1 MALNI
6 TLLQSKLTLS
16 EEVGQIVCNHL
27 TIQKLLA
34 KCNFLEYDP
43 YITCGAKS
51 KLLQITIGLFYWLV
65 LLLCWVGNTF
75 LLYGT
80 IRYKAVKLDSM
91 SVWLVQNLAVAD
103 LGHGL
108 FHVLPA
114 VITASFGWVCLTFFL
129 LRFYFI

>member
-1 MALNI
+1 MLPSN
-6 TLLQSKLTLS
+6 
-16 EEVGQIVCNHL
+16 N
-27 TIQKLLA
+27 
-34 KCNFLEYDP
+34 CNFPEYDP
-43 YITCGAKS
+43 YHFWNKS
-51 KLLQITIGLFYWLV
+51 KILQITIGLFYWLV

-114 VITASFGWVCLTFFL
+114 VITASFGWVCFTFFL
-129 LRFYFI
+129 LFYFIYSHCHIGLKFFRPIKFAI